1 MLLLYLRIAQPNI
14 KLFITHGGFHSLE
27 EAVFNA
33 KPIVGIP
40 FFADQYSNMKL
51 VEENGYGKLID
62 LFEMTEE
69 SFRDGINDVLSNPT
83 CVQLSN

>member
-1 MLLLYLRIAQPNI
+1 MRIAQSNVRV
-14 KLFITHGGFHSLE
+14 FITHGGFHSLE

-40 FFADQYSNMKL
+40 LFADQYLNMKL
-51 VEENGYGKLID
+51 VEESGYGKLVD

-69 SFRDGINDVLSNPT
+69 SFSDVINEVLSNPT
-83 CVQLSN
+83 CVQLFNLFF